1 MKDTNLLEEYVLNDQ
16 GAVFQGSSDH
26 IGAKVWNFAQVIF
39 EPVFDVWT
47 IAFFCY
53 WSTEAL
59 HQIQLHICINYSY
72 FFCIEVGFLFL
83 WFQFEEG
90 VLEVCFSL
98 LRKSHGYKVGP
109 HMSNPVTMARAISA
123 IVSYITYMQVQRG
136 RKFKSSLLYKV
147 VQNVKKDASFRFM
160 YLVYIC
166 ITKHTV

>member
-1 MKDTNLLEEYVLNDQ
+1 M
-16 GAVFQGSSDH
+16 
-26 IGAKVWNFAQVIF
+26 
-39 EPVFDVWT
+39 
-47 IAFFCY
+47 
-53 WSTEAL
+53 
-59 HQIQLHICINYSY
+59 
-72 FFCIEVGFLFL
+72 
-83 WFQFEEG
+83 
-90 VLEVCFSL
+90 LEVCFSL

-147 VQNVKKDASFRFM
+147 VQNVKKDASSFRFM

>member
-1 MKDTNLLEEYVLNDQ
+1 M
-16 GAVFQGSSDH
+16 
-26 IGAKVWNFAQVIF
+26 
-39 EPVFDVWT
+39 
-47 IAFFCY
+47 
-53 WSTEAL
+53 
-59 HQIQLHICINYSY
+59 
-72 FFCIEVGFLFL
+72 
-83 WFQFEEG
+83 
-90 VLEVCFSL
+90 LEVCFSL

-136 RKFKSSLLYKV
+136 RKFKSSMLYKV